1 MRVALACVSLLALSL
16 GAGAVQAQAQPEVA
30 FNAAV
35 TSDYVFR
42 GFSQTDASPTVQGG
56 VDATVGVFY
65 AGAWASQVDFGD
77 DTDAELDIYGG
88 VAVSGGGFDFNV
100 GVIAYHYIGA
110 PNGADYDN
118 VELKAVVS
126 RGFGP
131 VTAGAAI
138 YYSPDFFGPDE
149 QTIYAEGSLAYA
161 LRDNISLSGAY
172 GKQHL
177 DVGDDYATWNAGVK
191 FGVTDKISLDLRY
204 WDTDVDGDLS
214 DSRLVATLGL
224 GF

>member
-1 MRVALACVSLLALSL
+1 MRVAFACVSLLALTV
-16 GAGAVQAQAQPEVA
+16 GAGHAQAQVTPEVA

-42 GFSQTDASPTVQGG
+42 GFSQTDTGPAVQGG
-56 VDATVGVFY
+56 VDLTAGVFY

-88 VAVSGGGFDFNV
+88 VAVSSGGFDFNV
-100 GVIAYHYIGA
+100 GVIAYHYISA

-118 VELKAVVS
+118 VEFKAEVS

-131 VTAGAAI
+131 LTAGAAI
-138 YYSPDFFGPDE
+138 YYSPDFFGADE
-149 QTIYAEGSLAYA
+149 QASYVEGNLGYA
-161 LRDNISLSGAY
+161 LRDNINLTGAY
-172 GKQHL
+172 GKQYL
-177 DVGDDYATWNAGVK
+177 DVGDDYATWNVGVK
-191 FGVTDKISLDLRY
+191 FGVTEKISLDLRY

-214 DSRLVATLGL
+214 DDRLVATLGV

>member
-1 MRVALACVSLLALSL
+1 MRVAFACVSLLALM
-16 GAGAVQAQAQPEVA
+16 GASAAQAQAQPEVA

-42 GFSQTDASPTVQGG
+42 GFSQNDVSPALQGG
-56 VDATVGVFY
+56 VDATVGLFY

-100 GVIAYHYIGA
+100 GVIAYHYIDA

-118 VELKAVVS
+118 VEFKAAVS

-131 VTAGAAI
+131 VTAGVAV
-138 YYSPDFFGPDE
+138 YYSPDFFGADE
-149 QTIYAEGSLAYA
+149 QATYVEGNIAYA

-172 GKQHL
+172 GKQSL
-177 DVGDDYATWNAGVK
+177 DVGADYATWNAGVK
-191 FGVTDKISLDLRY
+191 FGVTDHISLDLRY
-204 WDTDVDGDLS
+204 WDTDADGRLS
-214 DSRLVATLGL
+214 DDRIVATLGL